1 MFSIAMALARNVF
14 IRGLNSLHYN
24 APLIKP
30 GDEISF
36 VGYALV
42 WVEAMH
48 SHHEG
53 EEKIVFPFLQ
63 TKFDMG
69 ANLAQHEAFLN
80 EVNKFEEHVKEVFNG
95 EAEYDRTKTRAL
107 IEAFGDILVQHLHDE
122 IPTLSPERLSQYDK
136 KELEAMVHA
145 HFAHVR
151 AQTLAAAVMFVT
163 HHDFN
168 AVPTWAYHNT
178 FLRHTSYWQFA
189 PFTRYGEPQK
199 YIV

>member
-1 MFSIAMALARNVF
+1 MFSVSMALVHNVF

-48 SHHEG
+48 NQVRHG
-53 EEKIVFPFLQ
+53 
-63 TKFDMG
+63 G
-69 ANLAQHEAFLN
+69 NLAQHEAFLK
-80 EVNKFEEHVKEVFNG
+80 EVNTFEKYMKEVFNG
-95 EAEYDRTKTRAL
+95 EKEYAGTKTRAL

-136 KELEAMVHA
+136 KELDAMADA

-151 AQTLAAAVMFVT
+151 DQPLAAAVMIVT

-168 AVPTWAYHNT
+168 AVPTWPPMPSPVVWVIRNVVYW
-178 FLRHTSYWQFA
+178 RHYSYWQFA